1 MPLGAAVEAR
11 GECLRIHAHG
21 SIRGMQR
28 KPGDAAPYGR
38 VFAAL
43 HLTALALLVLGVLA
57 SFVIPEDWA
66 WWAVFPPGI
75 VLCIQANLLGRRDTA
90 LDGRPPWRGRLSNY
104 QYAWYHLLLGQEIT
118 RAWRLLREN

>member
-1 MPLGAAVEAR
+1 
-11 GECLRIHAHG
+11 
-21 SIRGMQR
+21 MQR

-90 LDGRPPWRGRLSNY
+90 LDGRPPRRGRTSNY